1 MKSISVEDETK
12 FFGLDIEILQIFW
25 RHYYTIIHVIQA
37 SYALNTQLRAP
48 KVDKTYQKITAVDSF
63 VRKNDFIYL
72 LQNILEPGIFKV
84 LYGVL

>member
-1 MKSISVEDETK
+1 MRQSFSVSISK
-12 FFGLDIEILQIFW
+12 FCRYFAD
-25 RHYYTIIHVIQA
+25 TIIHAIQA

>member
-1 MKSISVEDETK
+1 M
-12 FFGLDIEILQIFW
+12 
-25 RHYYTIIHVIQA
+25 
-37 SYALNTQLRAP
+37 
-48 KVDKTYQKITAVDSF
+48 KITAVDSF